1 VLRRYASVTTDA
13 PLIQP
18 KSRRADVLRSR
29 DFWGLL
35 AMRIVFTLMGG
46 VQLLRYRRFCSR
58 AARVP
63 WVVADLRQGVSAI
76 SGDLYYPVLEFT
88 TRDGRHVRAPMRLGT
103 KPALAQ
109 VGDQVTV
116 AYDPLNPEEAEIEDK
131 AWVQVALL
139 WLFVLLGMVCVTIA
153 LVWQ

>member
-1 VLRRYASVTTDA
+1 M
-13 PLIQP
+13 
-18 KSRRADVLRSR
+18 
-29 DFWGLL
+29 G
-35 AMRIVFTLMGG
+35 IVFTLMGG
-46 VQLLRYRRFCSR
+46 VQLLRHRRFSSR
-58 AARVP
+58 AARAP
-63 WVVADLRQGVSAI
+63 GVVADLWYGVSAI

-116 AYDPLNPEEAEIEDK
+116 AYDPLNPEEAEIEGK
-131 AWVQVALL
+131 GWVQVALL
-139 WLFVLLGMVCVTIA
+139 WLFVLLGMVRMTIA

>member
-1 VLRRYASVTTDA
+1 
-13 PLIQP
+13 
-18 KSRRADVLRSR
+18 VLRSR

-35 AMRIVFTLMGG
+35 AMGIVFTLMGG
-46 VQLLRYRRFCSR
+46 VQLLRYRRFRSR
-58 AARVP
+58 TARVP
-63 WVVADLRQGVSAI
+63 GVVADLRHGVSAI
-76 SGDLYYPVLEFT
+76 SGDLYCPVLEFM

-116 AYDPLNPEEAEIEDK
+116 AYNPLNPEEAEIEGK
-131 AWVQVALL
+131 GWVQVALL
-139 WLFVLLGMVCVTIA
+139 WLFVLLGMFCVTIA